1 MRIRHSLV
9 ALVTVLAAC
18 GGGSGGGTIS
28 PPPPPGGLPVT
39 AIPAI
44 QGNGPASPLAGQDVT
59 VSGVVTGDFQSND
72 GDAQHDLGGFYI
84 QSVPDADF
92 ETSDGIFIFD
102 GSTPATDVDAGDS
115 VRVTGTVNEYFGETQ
130 ITAASVSV
138 VGTGAIMPVP
148 VHFPAAATV
157 PNSNGDLIADLER
170 YEGMLIRL
178 PQAMTVSS
186 LYGLE
191 RYGEVQLSAGG
202 RPMQFTNGNAPDV
215 TAYNQHIANIAARR
229 IVLDDG
235 RNATN
240 ATPVRYLNAGSAP
253 AYSIRVGDEISGV
266 TGNLRY
272 SRGSG
277 GAGTETWRLV
287 PTVDPVFDTGNPRP
301 GAPAIGGALRITS
314 FNALNF
320 FTTFDSGQSICGP
333 SGNSGCRGA
342 NSSVE
347 FDRQLAKLVT
357 ALIMINADIVGLI
370 EIENDATASLQLI
383 VDAMNDAL
391 GAGSYD
397 FVDTGTIG
405 DDAIRTGFI
414 YKPSTVTPQ
423 GAFAILDSNVDA
435 RFDDN
440 RNRPALAQTF
450 VQDSTGAVLTLVLNH
465 LKSKGSDCD
474 SANDPDT
481 GDGQSNCN
489 QTRTD
494 AAMAIAGWVALDPT
508 TSGDPDY
515 LVFGDLNADVAEDP
529 LTALKSAGFTN
540 LLEAADG
547 NNAYS
552 FIFDGQSGALD
563 HALASASL
571 VPQVVATME
580 WRINADEP
588 GVLDYNL
595 DAGRDPALFDG
606 ATPYRSSDH
615 DPIVIGL
622 DLTN

>member
-1 MRIRHSLV
+1 MRIRHFLV
-9 ALVTVLAAC
+9 ALVTILAAC

-28 PPPPPGGLPVT
+28 PPPPGGPPVT

-72 GDAQHDLGGFYI
+72 GDTQHDLGGFFI

-102 GSTPATDVDAGDS
+102 GSTPATNVDAGDNVEVVGS
-115 VRVTGTVNEYFGETQ
+115 VNEYFGETQ
-130 ITAASVSV
+130 ITASSVRI
-138 VGTGAIMPVP
+138 VGTGTIMPVP
-148 VHFPAAATV
+148 VNFPAAATV

-170 YEGMLIRL
+170 FEGMLIRF
-178 PQAMTVSS
+178 PQAMSVSS
-186 LYGLE
+186 LRDLE
-191 RYGEVQLSAGG
+191 RYGEVQLSSGG
-202 RPMQFTNGNAPDV
+202 RPVHFTNSNAPDV
-215 TAYNQHIANIAARR
+215 TAYNQHIANVAARR

-253 AYSIRVGDEISGV
+253 AFSIRVGDAISDV

-287 PTVDPVFDTGNPRP
+287 PTVDPVFDTRNPRP
-301 GAPAIGGALRITS
+301 GAPAVGGALRITS
-314 FNALNF
+314 FNAFNF

-333 SGNSGCRGA
+333 SGGSGCRGA
-342 NSSVE
+342 DSSAE
-347 FDRQLAKLVT
+347 FDRQLTKLVT
-357 ALIMINADIVGLI
+357 ALIMIDADIVGLI
-370 EIENDATASLQLI
+370 ELENNATASLQLI
-383 VDAMNDAL
+383 VGAMNDAL

-405 DDAIRTGFI
+405 TDAIRTGFI
-414 YKPSTVTPQ
+414 YKPATVTTQ

-440 RNRPALAQTF
+440 RSRPALAQTF
-450 VQDSTGAVLTLVLNH
+450 VQDSNGAVLTLVLNH
-465 LKSKGSDCD
+465 LKSKGSACD
-474 SANDPDT
+474 SSGDPDT
-481 GDGQSNCN
+481 GDGQGNCN
-489 QTRTD
+489 QTRSS
-494 AAMAIAGWVALDPT
+494 AAMAIADWVAVDPT

-515 LVFGDLNADVAEDP
+515 LVLGDLNAYIAEDP
-529 LTALKSAGFTN
+529 LTALKSAGLTN
-540 LLEAADG
+540 LVEAVG
-547 NNAYS
+547 GSNAYS
-552 FIFDGQSGALD
+552 FIFDGQAGALD
-563 HALASASL
+563 HALASPSL